1 MRHPAHLI
9 PWLLA
14 CLLLAACGAQQEP
27 VTEADKAILVRVG
40 DLAAFNVRLPDA
52 ESGESFSKVR
62 QLDGAYELTYKFETP
77 SGAPRPL
84 FIHVSATL
92 GRKASDA
99 VLAESAEKIGLLIAL
114 KKSGVLEQE
123 VAGIK
128 SGRLALLVKDGQPIG
143 NLFTMR
149 EGSKT
154 YLFLM
159 SGLFVRDAE
168 SWEKLAGKRIEQLV
182 RYEIKT

>member
-1 MRHPAHLI
+1 MRQRAFLI
-9 PWLLA
+9 LWTLA
-14 CLLLAACGAQQEP
+14 SLVLAACGAEEP
-27 VTEADKAILVRVG
+27 VTEADKAVLVRVG

-52 ESGESFSKVR
+52 ESRESFSKVK
-62 QLDGAYELTYKFETP
+62 QADGAYELTYKFETP
-77 SGAPRPL
+77 SGSPRPL
-84 FIHVSATL
+84 FMHINATF

-99 VLAESAEKIGLLIAL
+99 VLAENAEKIGLLIAL
-114 KKSGVLEQE
+114 KKGGVLEQE

-128 SGRLALLVKDGQPIG
+128 TGRLALLVKDGQPIG
-143 NLFTMR
+143 NLFTLR
-149 EGSKT
+149 DGSKT

-182 RYEIKT
+182 RYEIKA